1 MKNTPAKEEMTPQRP
16 NNLSEELWLIH
27 QKPQALWTDAEIKII
42 SDEQQPPARKV
53 RACPSMT
60 AGMLHNPEK

>member
-53 RACPSMT
+53 RA
-60 AGMLHNPEK
+60 